1 MKYLIYIISLILI
14 FAPIIICLGI
24 NMNEQDDL
32 IVHDPY
38 IGIGKFD
45 LHAKTCAY
53 LSIFIGIVLYSVGKK
68 LNSQRKKSR
77 RST

>member
-45 LHAKTCAY
+45 LHASC
-53 LSIFIGIVLYSVGKK
+53 
-68 LNSQRKKSR
+68 
-77 RST
+77 